1 MFGALADELAVEV
14 AVYQTGEVIH
24 LGLDVGHFVEAE
36 RVALAERGAGA
47 FLLVCGKILVA
58 DGAGMCGRLPV
69 QVGLD
74 ALEALVY
81 VGLLGIQLAEDGSL
95 CAAACGRPAGR
106 DDRAAYLAAFVAEII
121 NVVVERNRTD
131 HQYVIFF
138 FHFFF
143 PAHTP
148 VRNSFLKI
156 LQGTEMCLHV
166 FATGLYNSILSFYH
180 KTWLNTIKYLENV
193 LRKRVRHV
201 KKRVL
206 CTGGRSGK
214 DRRACA
220 AARNMVCCYCY
231 KRKST

>member
-1 MFGALADELAVEV
+1 MSAISSKRNGSHLPSEVQARFSLSAVKYWLRME
-14 AVYQTGEVIH
+14 Q
-24 LGLDVGHFVEAE
+24 
-36 RVALAERGAGA
+36 
-47 FLLVCGKILVA
+47 VCA
-58 DGAGMCGRLPV
+58 DGFQYRS
-69 QVGLD
+69 
-74 ALEALVY
+74 ALMPSKRLVY

-180 KTWLNTIKYLENV
+180 KTWLNTIKYLENMP
-193 LRKRVRHV
+193 RKRVRHV

-206 CTGGRSGK
+206 RTGGRSGK